1 MQGEGH
7 ELRWTYLRHV
17 KLMNRKH
24 IYDNHVI
31 ERYLADQ
38 LDDTEREAF
47 EAYYLQHPEV
57 VSDMESVAR
66 LKVGLADL
74 RDRNELTPLLQS
86 QRPPSRLLAIAA
98 VVALL
103 AIGVLAYFVMPRT
116 QQPVL
121 VAATSSPI
129 AATYDILRMR
139 GAADDAQIELPASPQ
154 AIGLRVLP
162 ETEAATYTMTLLR
175 IADDGNPQQLASLSP
190 LTADTDGFVI
200 AYLNSGELSQ
210 GRYQLVLRGDVN
222 ADAASA
228 ESRFTLTLH

>member
-1 MQGEGH
+1 
-7 ELRWTYLRHV
+7 
-17 KLMNRKH
+17 MNRKH

-31 ERYLADQ
+31 ERYLAEQ
-38 LDDTEREAF
+38 LDDAEREAF

-162 ETEAATYTMTLLR
+162 ETEAATYTLTVLR
-175 IADDGNPQQLASLSP
+175 ISGDGNLQQLASLSP
-190 LTADTDGFVI
+190 LTAGEDGFVI
-200 AYLNSGELSQ
+200 AYLNSGELTK
-210 GRYQLVLRGDVN
+210 GRYQLVLSGDGI

-228 ESRFTLTLH
+228 ESRFTLTMIGK